1 MEIFNIFYTDCYG
14 DQSLIA
20 TTNNLDSWL
29 KDHNKERVSEGNEPD
44 ELDDFEIEEANAY
57 IYEETDNEKSNS

>member
-20 TTNNLDSWL
+20 TTNDLDRWL
-29 KDHNKERVSEGNEPD
+29 KDHNKERVSEGNDPD
-44 ELDDFEIEEANAY
+44 ELDDFEIEEGTSIY
-57 IYEETDNEKSNS
+57 IYEEKN

>member
-20 TTNNLDSWL
+20 TTNNLDRWL

-44 ELDDFEIEEANAY
+44 ELDDFEIEEADAY
-57 IYEETDNEKSNS
+57 IYKEKS